1 MCFFLLSVSQCILTS
16 SSGSVSGQHRVADL
30 ILASLIAALT
40 FKVAY
45 RSSLVLGTVLLQTS
59 PRRGLSNGKMEAFL
73 RAMREVER
81 HPQVVHLPAPHI
93 WQLTPSPASQTS
105 SSANDSS
112 TFNTISDSLVVTL
125 ELHVKE
131 DLGDDDVLLLTNWAW
146 ERCVSALGSLKDLK
160 GAAGGGGGPEVTV
173 GIVRG

>member
-1 MCFFLLSVSQCILTS
+1 
-16 SSGSVSGQHRVADL
+16 
-30 ILASLIAALT
+30 
-40 FKVAY
+40 
-45 RSSLVLGTVLLQTS
+45 
-59 PRRGLSNGKMEAFL
+59 MEAFL

-93 WQLTPSPASQTS
+93 WQLTPSIAS
-105 SSANDSS
+105 SSSS
-112 TFNTISDSLVVTL
+112 IISNVSPTSPNLNSISDSLVVTM

-146 ERCVSALGSLKDLK
+146 ERCVSALGSLKDFK
-160 GAAGGGGGPEVTV
+160 GVADGVGGGGGGPEVTV

>member
-1 MCFFLLSVSQCILTS
+1 
-16 SSGSVSGQHRVADL
+16 
-30 ILASLIAALT
+30 
-40 FKVAY
+40 
-45 RSSLVLGTVLLQTS
+45 
-59 PRRGLSNGKMEAFL
+59 MEAFL

-93 WQLTPSPASQTS
+93 WQLTPSSIASPSTS
-105 SSANDSS
+105 SSTSSS
-112 TFNTISDSLVVTL
+112 TITTTSNLNAISDSLVVTI

-146 ERCVSALGSLKDLK
+146 ERCVSALGNLKDMK
-160 GAAGGGGGPEVTV
+160 EGGGGGPEVTV

>member
-1 MCFFLLSVSQCILTS
+1 
-16 SSGSVSGQHRVADL
+16 
-30 ILASLIAALT
+30 
-40 FKVAY
+40 
-45 RSSLVLGTVLLQTS
+45 
-59 PRRGLSNGKMEAFL
+59 MEAFL

-93 WQLTPSPASQTS
+93 WQLTPSSIASSSISSSSTS
-105 SSANDSS
+105 SKVPS
-112 TFNTISDSLVVTL
+112 TTTSNLNVKSDSLVVTM

-146 ERCVSALGSLKDLK
+146 ERCVSALGSLKDVK
-160 GAAGGGGGPEVTV
+160 GGGGGGGGGGVPEVTV

>member
-1 MCFFLLSVSQCILTS
+1 
-16 SSGSVSGQHRVADL
+16 
-30 ILASLIAALT
+30 
-40 FKVAY
+40 
-45 RSSLVLGTVLLQTS
+45 
-59 PRRGLSNGKMEAFL
+59 MEAFL

-93 WQLTPSPASQTS
+93 WQLTPSSIASSSISSSSTS
-105 SSANDSS
+105 SKVPS
-112 TFNTISDSLVVTL
+112 TTTSNLNVKSDSLVVTM

-146 ERCVSALGSLKDLK
+146 ERCVSALGSLKDVK
-160 GAAGGGGGPEVTV
+160 GASAGGGGGGGVPEVTV